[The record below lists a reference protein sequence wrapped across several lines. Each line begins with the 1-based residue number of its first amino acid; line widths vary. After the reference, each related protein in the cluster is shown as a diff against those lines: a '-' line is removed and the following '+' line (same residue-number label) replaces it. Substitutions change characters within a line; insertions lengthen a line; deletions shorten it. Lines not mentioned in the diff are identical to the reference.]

1 MGQPVTLGK
10 LNMSKSVSVIIPIFN
25 EVEAITNLVE
35 KIQSI
40 IGEDTKLVYEL
51 VIVDDGS
58 TDGTNSTIT
67 ELENNYK
74 NLQVISL
81 ARNYGQSTALQAG
94 FDHSNGDIVITM
106 DGDSQN
112 DPSDI
117 PLIVEVL
124 QQNIDVD
131 LVSGWRKDR
140 QDSVF
145 RRKLPSMFANYLI
158 SYITG
163 VKLRDY
169 GCSLKGYRRELITK
183 FRLYGEMHRFIP
195 ALAAEVGA
203 KIIEIP
209 VKHHPRL
216 TGVSK
221 YGIDRTIRVILDLIW
236 IQFSRQFMHRPNH
249 AFGGIGLVMLGVGL
263 LIFFGLFVEKVFF
276 GGDIGA
282 RPLLTLGLLLTLLGT
297 QLLAVGLLGELLI
310 RIYHEPSGR
319 KQYQIKNKK

>member
-1 MGQPVTLGK
+1 MGQPVTLDK
-10 LNMSKSVSVIIPIFN
+10 LNMSNSVSVIIPIFN

-40 IGEDTKLVYEL
+40 IEEDSKLVYEL

-58 TDGTNSTIT
+58 TDGTNLTIAA
-67 ELENNYK
+67 LENIFK
-74 NLQVISL
+74 NLKVISL

-124 QQNIDVD
+124 QKNIDVD
-131 LVSGWRKDR
+131 LVSGWRKNR

-145 RRKLPSMFANYLI
+145 SRKLPSMFANYLI
-158 SYITG
+158 SNITG

-249 AFGGIGLVMLGVGL
+249 AFGGIGLIMLGVGL

-282 RPLLTLGLLLTLLGT
+282 SYSWHH
-297 QLLAVGLLGELLI
+297 QCA
-310 RIYHEPSGR
+310 
-319 KQYQIKNKK
+319 K